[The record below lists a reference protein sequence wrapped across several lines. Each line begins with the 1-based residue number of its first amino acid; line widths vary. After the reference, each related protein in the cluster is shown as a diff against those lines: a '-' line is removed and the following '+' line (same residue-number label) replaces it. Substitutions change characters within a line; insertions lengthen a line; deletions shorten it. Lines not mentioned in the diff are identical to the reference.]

1 MNNNKTFKARVY
13 FTTAKPTFL
22 RVIEVEAS
30 SKSEAR
36 SLVYKIAKQDSSFD
50 YVESIRELN

>member
-1 MNNNKTFKARVY
+1 MNNNKTFRARVY
-13 FTTAKPTFL
+13 FTTATPTFL
-22 RVIEVEAS
+22 KVIKVQAS